1 MRSIVAAVVLA
12 ACSLRSRT
20 AFADLPTPQVEGVTS
35 TGFAYVGTVNPTTV
49 PMSALPPIDLAPVV
63 VTQTDGPGG
72 AKDVEI
78 HGGTLDVVHF
88 GPGLSQ
94 LFTGTASMEA
104 FMHAEIG
111 SIHLL
116 ASADAASTPLDY
128 QAPFPGALGD
138 NPFFGEAVVS
148 IGAGFVD
155 IVTIPATKAAPNAG
169 NLTTVTL
176 NVVAECSSPI
186 QVDDDSDLRGN
197 ISGSLSLSDGTDLGG
212 IATTD
217 PPGFSSSPGCP
228 FGASRPLS
236 NVPVLT
242 PIALHFSLAVALSA
256 KTGIDLQGRVH
267 QGSYGV
273 DHAFINLLNTGAV
286 MLTNAEGA
294 GARGSTGHDYGTL
307 NGGPTISTTTSTTTT
322 STFIPP
328 TTLPS
333 CTGYCG
339 DGIVQTDCA
348 EACDCPTVDAM
359 AVAVCAAGTATPA
372 LVPDCA
378 RCAGCAVDL
387 SQCATPSTTTV
398 PGATTTTTTPV
409 VTSTTTATTAPGAT
423 ATTST
428 LACETTGC
436 LLDAALHAGACGGEA
451 VPPHITRALDR
462 VLHLIDEAHV
472 SSPRKAKRLLREDK
486 HLLGIATRGARKAA
500 RGKKPRL
507 TSDCAR
513 AIEHAVDLVRAG
525 LGG

>member
-1 MRSIVAAVVLA
+1 MRSIVAAAVLA

-20 AFADLPTPQVEGVTS
+20 AFADLPIPQVEGVTS

-63 VTQTDGPGG
+63 VTRTDGPGG

-138 NPFFGEAVVS
+138 NPFFGDAVVS

-155 IVTIPATKAAPNAG
+155 VVTVPATKAAPNAG
-169 NLTTVTL
+169 DLTTVTL

-197 ISGSLSLSDGTDLGG
+197 IGGSLSLADGTDLGG
-212 IATTD
+212 VATTD

-228 FGASRPLS
+228 FGASRPLP

-294 GARGSTGHDYGTL
+294 GATGSTGHDYGTL

-348 EACDCPTVDAM
+348 EVCECPTVDAM
-359 AVAVCAAGTATPA
+359 AVAVCAAATRHP
-372 LVPDCA
+372 
-378 RCAGCAVDL
+378 RW
-387 SQCATPSTTTV
+387 SR
-398 PGATTTTTTPV
+398 
-409 VTSTTTATTAPGAT
+409 TAPAAPDARSISRSVPPRPPPPSPARRRPRPLRASPRPPLPRPRRVRPRPPRRLAARPLAVSSTPLFT
-423 ATTST
+423 AGRVAGRRCRHTSR
-428 LACETTGC
+428 ARSTGC
-436 LLDAALHAGACGGEA
+436 S
-451 VPPHITRALDR
+451 T
-462 VLHLIDEAHV
+462 
-472 SSPRKAKRLLREDK
+472 
-486 HLLGIATRGARKAA
+486 
-500 RGKKPRL
+500 
-507 TSDCAR
+507 
-513 AIEHAVDLVRAG
+513 
-525 LGG
+525 

>member
-1 MRSIVAAVVLA
+1 MRHGDRDMRSIVAAVLA

-20 AFADLPTPQVEGVTS
+20 AFADLPTPQVQGVTS

-49 PMSALPPIDLAPVV
+49 PVSALPPIDLAPVV

-78 HGGTLDVVHF
+78 HGGILDVVHF

-116 ASADAASTPLDY
+116 ASADASSSPLVY

-155 IVTIPATKAAPNAG
+155 IVTVPATKVAPKAG
-169 NLTTVTL
+169 DRTTVTL

-197 ISGSLSLSDGTDLGG
+197 ISGSLSLADGTDLGG
-212 IATTD
+212 VATTD

-228 FGASRPLS
+228 FGASRSLPD
-236 NVPVLT
+236 VPVLT
-242 PIALHFSLAVALSA
+242 PIALYFNLDVALFA
-256 KTGIDLQGRVH
+256 KTGVGLQGSVH
-267 QGSYGV
+267 EGSYEV
-273 DHAFINLLNTGAV
+273 DHAFINLLNTGTV
-286 MLTNAEGA
+286 TLTNAEGA
-294 GARGSTGHDYGTL
+294 GATGSTGHDYGTL
-307 NGGPTISTTTSTTTT
+307 NGGPTITTTTSTTTR
-322 STFIPP
+322 P
-328 TTLPS
+328 
-333 CTGYCG
+333 
-339 DGIVQTDCA
+339 
-348 EACDCPTVDAM
+348 
-359 AVAVCAAGTATPA
+359 
-372 LVPDCA
+372 
-378 RCAGCAVDL
+378 
-387 SQCATPSTTTV
+387 
-398 PGATTTTTTPV
+398 
-409 VTSTTTATTAPGAT
+409 
-423 ATTST
+423 
-428 LACETTGC
+428 CETAGC
-436 LLDAALHAGACGGEA
+436 LLDAGLHGAACGGEA
-451 VPPHITRALDR
+451 VPAHITRALDR

-472 SSPRKAKRLLREDK
+472 SSPRKAKRLLRADK
-486 HLLGIATRGARKAA
+486 HLLGLVERGAKKAA
-500 RGKKPRL
+500 RGKKPKL
-507 TSDCAR
+507 TSDCAG